1 MQGLLMIECLLLLI
15 AVGGFVHYVWSIKRE
30 IQKHHDWLRAFQ
42 AEDAR
47 QEQEFRRKLRAEE

>member
-1 MQGLLMIECLLLLI
+1 MIECLLLLI